1 MKDAR
6 DVIIR
11 PVVSEKSYSQIDN
24 HKYTFEVAK
33 GSRKEEIKQAIE
45 EIFKVHVIAV
55 NTISMRG
62 KNKRRGYTSGRT
74 RDWKKAIVTLREG
87 DTIEVFEAR

>member
-11 PVVSEKSYSQIDN
+11 PIVSEKSYSQIEN
-24 HKYTFEVAK
+24 HKYTFEVARDA
-33 GSRKEEIKQAIE
+33 RKEEIRQAIE
-45 EIFKVHVIAV
+45 EIFKVHVTGV

-62 KNKRRGYTSGRT
+62 KLKRQGRTSGRT
-74 RDWKKAIVTLREG
+74 RNWKKAVVTLREG
-87 DTIEVFEAR
+87 DRIEVFEAR